1 MHRDTIL
8 FDINETVLD
17 LSSLKPL
24 FAEYLGG
31 ESMSATWFSMLLHSS
46 NVCALT
52 GVRSDFGSLA
62 GVTLDTLAARVKL
75 KLDDKTKQ
83 KILGTFATMPAHPDI
98 PPALETLKAAGYR
111 TIAFTN
117 SSTQLVTSQITN
129 SGLLELFDQ
138 LISVESTGSF
148 KPDPAVYEFAAE
160 QSDRPVESL
169 RLVATHDW
177 DTHGALCAGMKAAY
191 IDRTGAPYH
200 PLYRRPDAFATT
212 MTGLVKQIIELDSHP
227 NIDSGN

>member
-1 MHRDTIL
+1 MRRDTIL

-24 FAEYLGG
+24 FAKHLGS
-31 ESMSATWFSMLLHSS
+31 EAVTATWFSMLLHSS

-62 GVTLDTLAARVKL
+62 GAMLDTLAARMGL
-75 KLDDKTKQ
+75 ELGHDGKQ
-83 KILGTFATMPAHPDI
+83 QILGAFATMPAHPDVHQ
-98 PPALETLKAAGYR
+98 ALETLKAAGYR

-117 SSTQLVTSQITN
+117 SSIRLVTSQIAN
-129 SGLLELFDQ
+129 SGLLGLFDQ
-138 LISVESTGSF
+138 QISVESTGSF
-148 KPDPAVYEFAAE
+148 KPDIKVYQHAAK
-160 QSDRPVESL
+160 QVDRPIETL

-177 DTHGALCAGMKAAY
+177 DTHGALSSGMRAGY

-200 PLYRRPDAFATT
+200 AQYLRPDAFADS
-212 MTGLVKQIIELDSHP
+212 MPELVAQILRLDESP
-227 NIDSGN
+227 A